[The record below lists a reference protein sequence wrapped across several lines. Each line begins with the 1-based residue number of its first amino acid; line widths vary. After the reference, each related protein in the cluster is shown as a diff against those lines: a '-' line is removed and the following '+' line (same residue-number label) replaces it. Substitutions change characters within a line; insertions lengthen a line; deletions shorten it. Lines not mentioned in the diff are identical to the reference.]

1 MSNKITEDM
10 KLIDWKSV
18 RLPDE
23 LEEEGGSEIENI
35 ARYLKNT
42 FDSMNRKPNKTMP
55 EGSFI
60 QYILPIIA
68 GEKVFDSQYDEP
80 NKPNASGVTIAEY
93 IALAGSPY
101 NEIDVVSGNTIL
113 FTLPPIFCKD
123 VIVNKEVDK
132 DISAELSIAALKS
145 TDYKAQSDAMVTSTL
160 MDRVAL
166 VPIRKE
172 NAILKSYLDRWN
184 TILAR
189 YNKEPIFKL
198 LETTKTEI
206 KKQADVSLDFD

>member
-1 MSNKITEDM
+1 MSDNNAEDM
-10 KLIDWKSV
+10 KLIDWKNV
-18 RLPDE
+18 RLP
-23 LEEEGGSEIENI
+23 EETQEVGGSEIENI
-35 ARYLKNT
+35 ANYLKST
-42 FDSMNRKPNKTMP
+42 FESMNKKPNKTMP

-60 QYILPIIA
+60 KYILPIIA
-68 GEKVFDSQYDEP
+68 GEKVFDSQYD
-80 NKPNASGVTIAEY
+80 NSKADNLSGVTIAEY

-101 NEIDVVSGNTIL
+101 SEIDVVSGNKIL
-113 FTLPPIFCKD
+113 FTLPPIFCRE
-123 VIVNKEVDK
+123 VVVNKEVDK
-132 DISAELSIAALKS
+132 YISAELNAAALKS
-145 TDYKAQSDAMVTSTL
+145 TDYKAQSDTMITNTL

-166 VPIRKE
+166 VPLKKE

-206 KKQADVSLDFD
+206 KKQSDVSLDFD